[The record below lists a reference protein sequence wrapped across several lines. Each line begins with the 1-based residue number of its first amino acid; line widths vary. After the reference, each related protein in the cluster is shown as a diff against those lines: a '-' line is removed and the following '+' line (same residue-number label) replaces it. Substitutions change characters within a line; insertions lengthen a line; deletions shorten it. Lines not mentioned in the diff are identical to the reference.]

1 MRYVSAGGACGKY
14 REISAEIRVEGTA
27 QSKSAEFS
35 MTMGHVQ
42 HKTHPEAYVRTETK
56 VCSGKR
62 I

>member
-1 MRYVSAGGACGKY
+1 MM
-14 REISAEIRVEGTA
+14 IPVEGTA